1 MINKNDIFTVEITDQ
16 DELGQGI
23 GKVEG
28 FPLFIRHAVMG
39 DVAKVCVTK
48 VKKTY
53 GYGRILE
60 FIKKSEFRT
69 DPACP
74 GYKRCG
80 GCQLQSMNY
89 EAQLKFKQKRV
100 EECLKR
106 IGGCDELHM
115 ESIIASDMTL
125 RYRNKAQY
133 PVGTDKNGNPV
144 CGFYAERT
152 HDIIECEDC
161 LLSPREFGIIVSQI
175 LKWMKQFNIKAYD
188 ERTGKGLIR
197 HIFIR
202 KGFTTKEIL
211 LCLVINGKKIPYTE
225 VLRDRLESIQ
235 TDEFHI
241 NGLSISENTKRSNV
255 IMGEKTEAVYGKPYI
270 EDYIGDIKYRIS
282 PMSFYQINPGQTKK
296 LYDKVLEYALLNGN
310 ETVVDLYCGT
320 GTISLYMAKKAGK
333 VIGIEII
340 PEAIEDAKVN
350 AALNNIK
357 NAEFYVGKAEEVL
370 PELYDGGLKQ
380 ADVVVVDPPRK
391 GCDETAL
398 KTIVDINPAKL
409 IYVSCNPATLARDI
423 KYLKEKG
430 YVLEK
435 TAPLDMF
442 PNTTHVE
449 SIALLSRREI
459 DSK

>member
-23 GKVEG
+23 GKVDG
-28 FPLFIRHAVMG
+28 FPLFIRHGITG

-48 VKKTY
+48 TKKTY

-69 DPACP
+69 DPVCP
-74 GYKRCG
+74 AYKRCG
-80 GCQLQSMNY
+80 GCQIQSMNY
-89 EAQLKFKQKRV
+89 EAQLAFKQKRV

-106 IGGCDELHM
+106 IGGCEELHM
-115 ESIIASDMTL
+115 ESIIASDKTF

-133 PVGTDKNGNPV
+133 PVGTDKNGEPV

-152 HDIIECEDC
+152 HDIIQCDDC
-161 LLSPREFGIIVSQI
+161 LLSPEEFSSIVREV

-188 ERTGKGLIR
+188 EGSGKGLIR

-202 KGFTTKEIL
+202 KGFTTKEII
-211 LCLVINGKKIPYTE
+211 LCLVINGKKLTFTE
-225 VLRDRLESIQ
+225 VLRDRLESIE
-235 TDEFHI
+235 TPEFHI
-241 NGLSISENTKRSNV
+241 IGLAVSVNTKRSNV
-255 IMGEKTEAVYGKPYI
+255 IMGDKTEVIYGRPYI

-282 PMSFYQINPGQTKK
+282 PLSFYQINPGQTKK
-296 LYDKVLEYALLNGN
+296 LYDKVLEYAGLTGM
-310 ETVVDLYCGT
+310 ETVIDLYCGT

-350 AALNNIK
+350 ASLNNIE
-357 NAEFYVGKAEEVL
+357 NAEFYAGKAEEVL
-370 PELYDGGLKQ
+370 PKLYEGGLKH
-380 ADVVVVDPPRK
+380 ADIVVVDPPRK

-423 KYLKEKG
+423 KYLREKG
-430 YVLEK
+430 YRPEK
-435 TAPLDMF
+435 IIPVDMF
-442 PNTTHVE
+442 PNTTHTE
-449 SIALLSRREI
+449 TIALLTVG
-459 DSK
+459 